1 MRSIEYA
8 QLREVKRAD
17 VPRQTLANATDMYG
31 YGTKIP
37 IDYMVKIVGSK
48 QWLRV
53 YMVFTSNCPTYYVS
67 TKSNSY
73 IVVEYSDIKTCFGT
87 QRRNQ

>member
-1 MRSIEYA
+1 MTVQYA
-8 QLREVKRAD
+8 QLRQVRRSD

-37 IDYMVKIVGSK
+37 IDYMVKIVGSNR
-48 QWLRV
+48 WLRV

-67 TKSNSY
+67 TKSNRF
-73 IVVEYSDIKTCFGT
+73 IVVEYSDIKTTFGT
-87 QRRNQ
+87 QRRNE